1 MAILFHE
8 AAREFH
14 LYNETISYI
23 IKILDNGHL
32 GQLYFG
38 ARISDRTDFD
48 QLLETSYR
56 PMTA

>member
-38 ARISDRTDFD
+38 ARISDRPDFD
-48 QLLETSYR
+48 HL
-56 PMTA
+56 